1 MIPIR
6 LNPPRPGQPF
16 PQMSEIAAKAARKG
30 PSFMLQ
36 RKYLRNS
43 KLNSGRGLE
52 QTEAKLGQT

>member
-16 PQMSEIAAKAARKG
+16 PQMSKSRKG
-30 PSFMLQ
+30 CAQGALVHASAQIPAQF
-36 RKYLRNS
+36 KT
-43 KLNSGRGLE
+43 NSGRGLE